1 MNKYETCD
9 ICKGDIDHHVD
20 EKTGKTYWTH
30 GHNAEPVL
38 NGRCCD
44 VCNEHVFALRL
55 KQMQMSREHDLVTKF
70 DTRVTIDS
78 LAKYIIQDRR
88 DQVQESK

>member
-1 MNKYETCD
+1 MEYILDLTWEYYETLETCD

-44 VCNEHVFALRL
+44 TCNEHVL
-55 KQMQMSREHDLVTKF
+55 HCV
-70 DTRVTIDS
+70 
-78 LAKYIIQDRR
+78 
-88 DQVQESK
+88 